1 MALLPRLVEEHL
13 ATARGAE
20 HGRSA
25 ELIAH
30 DGVLRQTVIALV
42 AGTRLAEHNSPRAA
56 TIQVLTGRIEVT
68 GGEPATLGA
77 GELAVL
83 THERHAVTAHEDSVF
98 LLTTVTSVENEG
110 APERAR

>member
-1 MALLPRLVEEHL
+1 MAKLPDLTEHHL
-13 ATARGAE
+13 AAARATE

-30 DGVLRQTVIALV
+30 DGVLRQSVIAL
-42 AGTRLAEHNSPRAA
+42 AEGTRLAEHNSPKAA
-56 TIQVLTGRIEVT
+56 TIQVLVGRVEVT
-68 GGEPATLGA
+68 GGGDVVLDA
-77 GELAVL
+77 GDLVVL
-83 THERHAVTAHEDSVF
+83 THERHAVTAHADSVF